1 MVIGVAQFAIQYLEA
16 VDNAQISSWIF
27 PQDREKGFYD
37 YALAVPIT
45 QWFIDRVGPYPFN
58 KLANVQSKTQFGG
71 MENAGN
77 IFYSERSVTGERNS
91 EGLIAHEIAHQ
102 WFGNSASEANWH
114 YVWLSEGFATYFTN
128 LYYED
133 IYGVENFRER
143 LIQQRNQV
151 IGYAE

>member
-58 KLANVQSKTQFGG
+58 KLANVQSKLSLEDGKCRKYLLFRKICIRR
-71 MENAGN
+71 EK
-77 IFYSERSVTGERNS
+77 FRRPNS
-91 EGLIAHEIAHQ
+91 
-102 WFGNSASEANWH
+102 S
-114 YVWLSEGFATYFTN
+114 
-128 LYYED
+128 
-133 IYGVENFRER
+133 
-143 LIQQRNQV
+143 
-151 IGYAE
+151 